1 MKFFILTGLLS
12 GLLWA
17 QEAVHPKVY
26 ESLGNEIYSNA
37 AHIEKLKTLDLY
49 TQYTNTIDTYISDVN
64 KTKILGYQVES
75 GNRKNIKLE
84 YLNQLRKHKKVNDY
98 FIRSAQSAFKSALD
112 SKDNILFVGIVNS
125 GLLDT
130 SKNRKA
136 IMNYYKM
143 HKKDMN
149 PQGIMQIFL
158 DEEEASKNKKYFKS
172 KTKKQIQ
179 EEKIARL
186 RKNDIL
192 DKAALEKKLSDALK
206 AEKAEIRKEQE
217 RELFN

>member
-1 MKFFILTGLLS
+1 
-12 GLLWA
+12 
-17 QEAVHPKVY
+17 
-26 ESLGNEIYSNA
+26 
-37 AHIEKLKTLDLY
+37 
-49 TQYTNTIDTYISDVN
+49 
-64 KTKILGYQVES
+64 
-75 GNRKNIKLE
+75 
-84 YLNQLRKHKKVNDY
+84 
-98 FIRSAQSAFKSALD
+98 
-112 SKDNILFVGIVNS
+112 
-125 GLLDT
+125 
-130 SKNRKA
+130 
-136 IMNYYKM
+136 M